1 MAFMPVIR
9 EKHANCCGGL
19 QHAGRIVFYGT
30 AACSFNLI
38 KNAVYGIFIFSKIEN
53 INGFE

>member
-1 MAFMPVIR
+1 MPVIR